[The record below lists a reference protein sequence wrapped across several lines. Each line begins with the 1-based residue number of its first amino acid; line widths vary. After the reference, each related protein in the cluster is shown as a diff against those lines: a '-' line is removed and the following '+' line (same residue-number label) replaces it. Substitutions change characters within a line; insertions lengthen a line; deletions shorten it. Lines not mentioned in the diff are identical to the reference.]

1 MQCQQCG
8 EPVEADA
15 RFCGNCGTQQRAA
28 ASLTLHHA
36 EAAGMPQYARATA
49 AYHAGE
55 IQAWLSVLCG
65 FLGIIGGLFMAILG
79 LALGVFGLAFGT
91 MARSSPRHQLSHI
104 GIVVSSVAVLTGLM
118 VWVYAA
124 SQDPDT
130 QRAVGPVSANQQ
142 AAISTP
148 CYAADFATKL
158 TTQNTIGSCTMQAY
172 NRSSLSSST
181 HAYKVFAHDL
191 EIADT
196 EAFYELAKTEA
207 KEDLEDNLPGFAVDD
222 EGITTFAGSPAY
234 FIRVSDA
241 ETKTSV
247 IETFVFREVGHGENV
262 FVIMHADGVKEADLQ
277 SLEAGW
283 QWK

>member
-1 MQCQQCG
+1 MQCKQCG

-15 RFCGNCGTQQRAA
+15 RFCGNCGTQLRAV
-28 ASLTLHHA
+28 L
-36 EAAGMPQYARATA
+36 AGTPHYAHATA
-49 AYHAGE
+49 AYHVGE
-55 IQAWLSVLCG
+55 VQAWLSVLCG

-79 LALGVFGLAFGT
+79 LVLGLFGLAFGT
-91 MARSSPRHQLSHI
+91 MAHNSPRRQLSRV

-130 QRAVGPVSANQQ
+130 QRVVGPVAANQT
-142 AAISTP
+142 AVVSTP

-158 TTQNTIGSCTMQAY
+158 TTQNSIGSCTMQAY
-172 NRSSLSSST
+172 NRSSLSNST
-181 HAYKVFAHDL
+181 YAYKVFAHEL
-191 EIADT
+191 EITDT
-196 EAFYELAKTEA
+196 EAFYDMAKAEA
-207 KEDLEDNLPGFAVDD
+207 KEDLEDNLPGFAIDD

-234 FIRVSDA
+234 FVKVSDA

-247 IETFVFREVGHGENV
+247 VETFVFHEVKHGENV
-262 FVIMHADGVKEADLQ
+262 FVIMHANGVKEADLQ